1 MISSGSSDNESAF
14 LEATPSGEGVFRRG
28 FDGEGVAMMFLRPLT
43 MPARSTRMVRRLLLI
58 VLAGAVVVALAGAAP
73 TFAASPW
80 WQIGS
85 ETAPTNLA
93 PGGEGQLFVIVSNL
107 GDAPINASKSSVIIT
122 DKLPEG
128 VSATAITGPI
138 KNQTQVECTL
148 AILQCTFAGI
158 LNPYE
163 QITISIKVKIE
174 EPQGTVSSLPD
185 EASVQGG
192 GAARVSRTLPVPVNG
207 EAAPFGVSGF
217 ELAPF
222 NEDGTPATLAGSHPF
237 QLTTTVAL
245 NQTAQ
250 RYPVALPKDLHFSL
264 PPGLVGNPNA
274 ATQCTMTDFSAL
286 VEETNLCP
294 PSSVVG
300 VATVVAHEPLAS
312 VITKTVPVFDLVP
325 SQGEPARFGF
335 EVIGKIPI
343 VIDTSV
349 RTGSDYGVV
358 VSVNDATQTAG
369 LLSSQVTLWGVP
381 GDPRHD
387 NARGWECVA
396 GGAFAK
402 QAGKPCPA
410 TSEVPQQPFLTL
422 PTSCAANPA
431 REPLSSS
438 VQTDSWANPGSFL
451 SAEYAWL
458 SGTGQP
464 LGFDGC
470 NQLPFTPSIKVTPEV
485 HSASTPTGLS
495 VNVEVPQ
502 KTTLEANGLAE
513 ADVRDT
519 TVTLP
524 EGVELSPA
532 AARGLEACS
541 QAQIGYEGLN
551 QRTQTEEFSAA
562 RPSCPEGSKVGLV
575 HIKTPLLSHELEGAV
590 YLATPAP
597 KGAEEPGR
605 NPFNSLVSLYI
616 VAEDPV
622 SGVLVK
628 LAGKGELN
636 ESTLTVSTTFTN
648 APQVPFEDLKI
659 ELFGGPKGSV
669 STPAHCGDYGTDA
682 AFTPWSGTGTVDL
695 SSLAEEFKITS
706 GAGGGGCPGS
716 PLGFSPGFDARSTN
730 VTAGAFTP
738 FSLEIA
744 RPDGDQ
750 ALTGITVHL
759 PAGLAASLTSITPCQ
774 EPSHSY
780 EKWTCG
786 PESLI
791 GQSTASSG
799 LGSKPLTLGGE
810 VYLTTGYDGAPFGL
824 LVATEAKAGPF
835 NLGIVD
841 VRSRI
846 NVDPNTAA
854 VTITSD
860 PGPRNEA
867 FPTQLRGIPA
877 QLKQIDVS
885 VDRPNFVFNPTNCS
899 QLSIQGTLSGSEGA
913 SATVSS
919 PFEVTGCADLPFKPV
934 FRASTV
940 GKVSKASGASL
951 DVKVTSK
958 AGPEPGGGEASIR
971 SVKVDLPKQLPSRLT
986 TIQKACPAATFEAN
1000 PATCPTAS
1008 DVGTATTSTP
1018 LLNVPLSGPAYLVG
1032 HGGEA
1037 FPNLELVLQG
1047 GGITLILDGNT
1058 DIKNGITS
1066 STFKSV
1072 PDAPALR
1079 FELELPT
1086 GPYSILGAN
1095 VPQGA
1100 NYSLCGQTLTM
1111 PTAITGQ
1118 NGAEI
1123 HETTKIAITGCKPA
1137 ITVVRHSVKGE
1148 TATVAV
1154 SVPAAGK
1161 LVATGSGLS
1170 ATTGKAAGAG
1180 TVTVKLTLS
1189 KHEQTFLAEH
1199 ADREL
1204 RVSIELTF
1212 TPKKGGRLKSS
1223 VTVLMA

>member
-1 MISSGSSDNESAF
+1 
-14 LEATPSGEGVFRRG
+14 
-28 FDGEGVAMMFLRPLT
+28 MMFLRPLT

-636 ESTLTVSTTFTN
+636 ESTLRVATTFTN
-648 APQVPFEDLKI
+648 TPQLPFEDLKI

-716 PLGFSPGFDARSTN
+716 PLPFSPGFDARSTN
-730 VTAGAFTP
+730 ATAGAFTS
-738 FSLEIA
+738 FELELT
-744 RPDGDQ
+744 RPDGGQ
-750 ALTGITVHL
+750 ALRAVSMHL
-759 PAGLAASLTSITPCQ
+759 PPGNAALLSSVTQCGEEQATRDECPAASQVGEATAVAGL
-774 EPSHSY
+774 
-780 EKWTCG
+780 G
-786 PESLI
+786 PE
-791 GQSTASSG
+791 
-799 LGSKPLTLGGE
+799 PYVEGGGK
-810 VYLTTGYDGAPFGL
+810 VFITGPYGGAPFGL
-824 LVATEAKAGPF
+824 EIVTPAVAGPF
-835 NLGIVD
+835 NLGTVA
-841 VRSRI
+841 VRSKLFI
-846 NVDPNTAA
+846 DPNNAS
-854 VTITSD
+854 VTIVSD
-860 PGPRNEA
+860 PL
-867 FPTQLRGIPA
+867 PTELRGIPL
-877 QLKQIDVS
+877 QLKRVLVS
-885 VDRPNFVFNPTNCS
+885 VNRPDFEFNPTNCS
-899 QLSIQGTLSGSEGA
+899 PMSIEGSISGSEGA
-913 SATVSS
+913 TASVSS
-919 PFEVTGCADLPFKPV
+919 PFDVADCANLPFAPKLSAV
-934 FRASTV
+934 A
-940 GKVSKASGASL
+940 GGHGSKASGTSL
-951 DVKVTSK
+951 EVTVTS
-958 AGPEPGGGEASIR
+958 AGLGQANIA
-971 SVKVDLPKQLPSRLT
+971 KVDLQLPVALSSRLST
-986 TIQKACPAATFEAN
+986 LQKACTEALFNAN
-1000 PATCPTAS
+1000 PASCGEDS
-1008 DVGTATTSTP
+1008 VIGNATIHTP
-1018 LLNVPLSGPAYLVG
+1018 VLANPLSGPAYLVS
-1032 HGGEA
+1032 HGGAA
-1037 FPNLELVLQG
+1037 FPDVEFVLQG
-1047 GGITLILDGNT
+1047 EGIMLVLDGKTDIKGGITY
-1058 DIKNGITS
+1058 S
-1066 STFKSV
+1066 RFESA
-1072 PDAPALR
+1072 PDAP
-1079 FELELPT
+1079 FTVFQTVLPA
-1086 GPYSILGAN
+1086 GPHSVLTAN
-1095 VPQGA
+1095 VPEKED
-1100 NYSLCGQTLTM
+1100 YSLCKARLAM
-1111 PTAITGQ
+1111 PTEITAQDGAVINQ
-1118 NGAEI
+1118 N
-1123 HETTKIAITGCKPA
+1123 TTIAVGGCGGVLPA
-1137 ITVVRHSVKGE
+1137 
-1148 TATVAV
+1148 
-1154 SVPAAGK
+1154 
-1161 LVATGSGLS
+1161 
-1170 ATTGKAAGAG
+1170 KA
-1180 TVTVKLTLS
+1180 VKLTRARL
-1189 KHEQTFLAEH
+1189 LAKALKACKKDKKNSRRAACEKKARKRYGAKKAAH
-1199 ADREL
+1199 NAAARKARREA
-1204 RVSIELTF
+1204 RSQAARPRSRTG
-1212 TPKKGGRLKSS
+1212 TSASRSQPQP
-1223 VTVLMA
+1223 T

>member
-1 MISSGSSDNESAF
+1 
-14 LEATPSGEGVFRRG
+14 
-28 FDGEGVAMMFLRPLT
+28 MMFLRPLT

-174 EPQGTVSSLPD
+174 EPQGTVNSLPD

-636 ESTLTVSTTFTN
+636 ESTLTVGTTFTN
-648 APQVPFEDLKI
+648 APQLPFEDLKI

-716 PLGFSPGFDARSTN
+716 PLAFSPGFDARSTN
-730 VTAGAFTP
+730 ATAGAFTS
-738 FSLEIA
+738 FELELT
-744 RPDGDQ
+744 RPDGGQ
-750 ALTGITVHL
+750 ALRAVSMHL
-759 PAGLAASLTSITPCQ
+759 PPGNAALLSSVTQCGEEQATRDECPAASQVGEATAVAGL
-774 EPSHSY
+774 
-780 EKWTCG
+780 G
-786 PESLI
+786 PE
-791 GQSTASSG
+791 
-799 LGSKPLTLGGE
+799 PYVEGGGK
-810 VYLTTGYDGAPFGL
+810 VFITGPYGGAPFGL
-824 LVATEAKAGPF
+824 EIVTPAVAGPF
-835 NLGIVD
+835 NLGTVA
-841 VRSRI
+841 VRSKLFI
-846 NVDPNTAA
+846 DPNNAS
-854 VTITSD
+854 VTIVSD
-860 PGPRNEA
+860 PL
-867 FPTQLRGIPA
+867 PTELRGIPL
-877 QLKQIDVS
+877 QLKRVLVS
-885 VDRPNFVFNPTNCS
+885 VNRPDFEFNPTNCS
-899 QLSIQGTLSGSEGA
+899 PMSIEGSISGSEGA
-913 SATVSS
+913 TASVSS
-919 PFEVTGCADLPFKPV
+919 PFDVADCANLPFAPKLSAV
-934 FRASTV
+934 A
-940 GKVSKASGASL
+940 GGHGSKASGTSL
-951 DVKVTSK
+951 EVTVTS
-958 AGPEPGGGEASIR
+958 AGLGQANIA
-971 SVKVDLPKQLPSRLT
+971 KVDLQLPVALSSRLST
-986 TIQKACPAATFEAN
+986 LQKACTEALFNAN
-1000 PATCPTAS
+1000 PASCGEDS
-1008 DVGTATTSTP
+1008 VIGNATIHTP
-1018 LLNVPLSGPAYLVG
+1018 VLANPLSGPAYLVS
-1032 HGGEA
+1032 HGGAA
-1037 FPNLELVLQG
+1037 FPDVEFVLQG
-1047 GGITLILDGNT
+1047 EGIMLVLDGKTDIKGGITY
-1058 DIKNGITS
+1058 S
-1066 STFKSV
+1066 RFESA
-1072 PDAPALR
+1072 PDAP
-1079 FELELPT
+1079 FTVFQTVLPA
-1086 GPYSILGAN
+1086 GPHSVLTAN
-1095 VPQGA
+1095 VPEKED
-1100 NYSLCGQTLTM
+1100 YSLCKARLAM
-1111 PTAITGQ
+1111 PTEITAQ
-1118 NGAEI
+1118 D
-1123 HETTKIAITGCKPA
+1123 
-1137 ITVVRHSVKGE
+1137 
-1148 TATVAV
+1148 
-1154 SVPAAGK
+1154 
-1161 LVATGSGLS
+1161 
-1170 ATTGKAAGAG
+1170 G
-1180 TVTVKLTLS
+1180 TVINQNTTIAVGDCGGVLPAKAVKLTRARL
-1189 KHEQTFLAEH
+1189 LAKALKACKKDKKNRRRAACEKKARKRYGAKKAAH
-1199 ADREL
+1199 NAAARKARREA
-1204 RVSIELTF
+1204 RSQAARPRSRTG
-1212 TPKKGGRLKSS
+1212 TSASRSQPQP
-1223 VTVLMA
+1223 T